1 MCLDDGFVGCCE
13 TNWNYFWGISAIRFT
28 KSLHNNAY
36 FELKNL
42 GISVFQTCDFP
53 THSPLSTFPR
63 TISKSIFSNTQKTH
77 LVEKAALEPTMSH
90 QRVRETNKNVKT
102 SSSHSTKKNL
112 LSTLLNL
119 PSKFQ
124 INFGTYRKTSTCRFS
139 LKTIERFQVAAQF
152 II

>member
-102 SSSHSTKKNL
+102 SSSHSKKKKLVEHSPKSPIKISNKFWH
-112 LSTLLNL
+112 L
-119 PSKFQ
+119 P
-124 INFGTYRKTSTCRFS
+124 
-139 LKTIERFQVAAQF
+139 
-152 II
+152 